1 MEQSEFNSMQ
11 QEIRSLESH
20 NKLLVEENNT
30 LKKTLYSKEEL
41 IKATEIAKISNVA
54 VTGIIDALKTV
65 KQ

>member
-1 MEQSEFNSMQ
+1 MQ